1 MQLKLSTLGR
11 YYRSYPR
18 NVDANWTGL
27 FVIVLLVTI
36 IIIIRVIYASSV
48 SRMSKIIAFVPDSKN
63 RSHRRRWVSCII
75 NKYIYILLFYF
86 IFFLSTANDIF
97 FIWNTTKMN
106 VSWCHP
112 VRNYNLRFGRE
123 KKYYS
128 IIFRSIKRHVRY
140 VLGAVWWYIVF
151 GKNTPTTLIT
161 FLLYI
166 LVRIIPL

>member
-48 SRMSKIIAFVPDSKN
+48 SRMSKIIAFVQDSKN
-63 RSHRRRWVSCII
+63 RSHRRRWVLYII
-75 NKYIYILLFYF
+75 NIYMYLPIFYF

-97 FIWNTTKMN
+97 FIWNTTEMN
-106 VSWCHP
+106 VYWCHP
-112 VRNYNLRFGRE
+112 VRNYNLRLEE
-123 KKYYS
+123 KKS
-128 IIFRSIKRHVRY
+128 IIRLFFGALKDT
-140 VLGAVWWYIVF
+140 LGMSSGRFDDI
-151 GKNTPTTLIT
+151 
-161 FLLYI
+161 
-166 LVRIIPL
+166 

>member
-63 RSHRRRWVSCII
+63 RSHRRRWVSYII
-75 NKYIYILLFYF
+75 NIYIYI

-151 GKNTPTTLIT
+151 AKNTPTTY
-161 FLLYI
+161 FNYFF
-166 LVRIIPL
+166 VV